1 VTATPSQASSQHSR
15 VSATTIGVAVGV
27 SVAGVLIIAGSV
39 WVLMRNRKRRRESR
53 VWDQGIMS
61 SGKFYLKRGQV
72 QRQEDLA
79 LGLQSTGMH
88 EVLSVKS
95 QDDGSTKTGTG

>member
-1 VTATPSQASSQHSR
+1 
-15 VSATTIGVAVGV
+15 
-27 SVAGVLIIAGSV
+27 
-39 WVLMRNRKRRRESR
+39 MESR

-79 LGLQSTGMH
+79 LGLQSTDIMA
-88 EVLSVKS
+88 ELRSSKS
-95 QDDGSTKTGTG
+95 HDRESSRLRT